1 MSLTWTSY
9 QRSGPPAAE
18 GAADADLDSIHRRH
32 VDSTLVA
39 ARRRLGD
46 LHRAEE
52 VVQEVFLDLWMRPE
66 RFDRSRGSLAAFL
79 AVQANSRALDRIRSD
94 AARQRRDEQEARMT
108 SRLAAGADDDD
119 DRRAAADR
127 VRRVLAG
134 LPEQERVPIS
144 MAFYQGRTYRQVAES
159 LGVPE
164 GTIKSRIRCGLR
176 RMRESLVDSPGP
188 DPAF

>member
-1 MSLTWTSY
+1 MSLTSTSY
-9 QRSGPPAAE
+9 EGSGPP
-18 GAADADLDSIHRRH
+18 GAAGAVGEDLGAIHRRH

-108 SRLAAGADDDD
+108 SRLVPGADDDD
-119 DRRAAADR
+119 RIAAADR

-176 RMRESLVDSPGP
+176 RMRESLADSPGL